1 MRERKDNRSS
11 QNKRANANKPSSKPN
26 SKLAG
31 KPVNKAGNKPGAKF
45 AGNKPNT
52 NRTVKPVR
60 SDGAVMGKQSP
71 QRGNKFRGKGGQ
83 RSGSGALHI
92 FGLHTVR
99 AAFENPKRKII
110 RLLTTP
116 NAWERLDI
124 GDMGDMPFPVEI
136 IEAREMDKMLGKDA
150 IHQGIIAE
158 VHPLHGKSLEELKDT
173 HLVVVLDEVTDP
185 HNVGAIMRSAVAMG
199 AGALITTARN
209 SPQET
214 GVLAKSASGALE
226 MIDHIQVKNL
236 GHAID
241 ELHFL
246 GFQTIGLDSEG
257 PHALEETFSKKQ
269 IALVLGAEGKGL
281 RHKTRTIVSDLARL
295 DMPGAIKSLNVSN
308 AATLSLYAAH
318 RYILS

>member
-11 QNKRANANKPSSKPN
+11 QNKRPGAGKPGGKFGSNKPSHTKQ
-26 SKLAG
+26 G
-31 KPVNKAGNKPGAKF
+31 KPQ
-45 AGNKPNT
+45 
-52 NRTVKPVR
+52 R
-60 SDGAVMGKQSP
+60 SDGAAMGKSNT
-71 QRGNKFRGKGGQ
+71 QRGNKFRNKSGA
-83 RSGSGALHI
+83 RSGSGALYI

-110 RLLTTP
+110 RLLTSP

-124 GDMGDMPFPVEI
+124 GEMNNMPFPVDI
-136 IEAREMDKMLGKDA
+136 IDARELDRMLGKDA
-150 IHQGIIAE
+150 IHQGIVAE
-158 VHPLHGKSLEELKDT
+158 VHPLHAKSLEELKDT

-199 AGALITTARN
+199 AGAIITTARN
-209 SPQET
+209 SPQES

-236 GHAID
+236 GHAIE
-241 ELHFL
+241 ELHFI

-257 PHALEETFSKKQ
+257 PHALEDTFSKKQ

-281 RHKTRTIVSDLARL
+281 RHKTRTIVTDLARL

-318 RYILS
+318 RYILD

>member
-1 MRERKDNRSS
+1 
-11 QNKRANANKPSSKPN
+11 
-26 SKLAG
+26 
-31 KPVNKAGNKPGAKF
+31 
-45 AGNKPNT
+45 
-52 NRTVKPVR
+52 
-60 SDGAVMGKQSP
+60 MGKQQGS
-71 QRGNKFRGKGGQ
+71 RSNKFRNKGGERQ
-83 RSGSGALHI
+83 GSGALYI
-92 FGLHTVR
+92 YGLHSVR
-99 AAFENPKRKII
+99 AAAQNPRRKII
-110 RLLTTP
+110 RMLSTH
-116 NAWERLDI
+116 NAWDRLDI
-124 GDMGDMPFPVEI
+124 GEMGQMPYPVETI
-136 IEAREMDKMLGKDA
+136 DARELDKMLGKDA
-150 IHQGIIAE
+150 IHQGIVAE
-158 VHPLHGKSLEELKDT
+158 VHPLEAKSLEELKDT

-241 ELHFL
+241 ELHFV

-318 RYILS
+318 RFITVDS

>member
-1 MRERKDNRSS
+1 
-11 QNKRANANKPSSKPN
+11 
-26 SKLAG
+26 
-31 KPVNKAGNKPGAKF
+31 
-45 AGNKPNT
+45 
-52 NRTVKPVR
+52 
-60 SDGAVMGKQSP
+60 MGKQQGS
-71 QRGNKFRGKGGQ
+71 RSNKFRNKGGQ
-83 RSGSGALHI
+83 RQGSGALYI
-92 FGLHTVR
+92 YGLHSVR
-99 AAFENPKRKII
+99 AAAQNPKRKII
-110 RLLTTP
+110 RMLATH
-116 NAWERLDI
+116 NAWDRLDI
-124 GDMGDMPFPVEI
+124 GEANRMPYPVETI
-136 IEAREMDKMLGKDA
+136 DARELDKMLGKDA
-150 IHQGIIAE
+150 IHQGIVAE
-158 VHPLHGKSLEELKDT
+158 VHPLEAKSLEELKDT

-241 ELHFL
+241 ELHFV

-281 RHKTRTIVSDLARL
+281 RHKTRSIVTDLARL

-318 RYILS
+318 RFITVDS

>member
-1 MRERKDNRSS
+1 MRERKDNRSGPNNRS
-11 QNKRANANKPSSKPN
+11 GGSRFGANKSKDN
-26 SKLAG
+26 RQG
-31 KPVNKAGNKPGAKF
+31 KAAKSEGASLRNQN
-45 AGNKPNT
+45 A
-52 NRTVKPVR
+52 
-60 SDGAVMGKQSP
+60 A
-71 QRGNKFRGKGGQ
+71 RGNKFRNKGGQ
-83 RSGSGALHI
+83 RSGSGALYI
-92 FGLHTVR
+92 YGLHTVR
-99 AAFENPKRKII
+99 AAVENPKRKII
-110 RLLTTP
+110 RLLTTH
-116 NAWERLDI
+116 NAWDRLNVGEI
-124 GDMGDMPFPVEI
+124 GNMPFPVEPVD
-136 IEAREMDKMLGKDA
+136 ARELDKMLGKDA
-150 IHQGIIAE
+150 IHQGIVAE
-158 VHPLHGKSLEELKDT
+158 VHPLHAKSLEELTDT

-241 ELHFL
+241 ELHFV

-257 PHALEETFSKKQ
+257 PHALEETFSKQQ

-318 RYILS
+318 RYIKG

>member
-11 QNKRANANKPSSKPN
+11 QNNRSGGGRFGANKSKDN
-26 SKLAG
+26 RQG
-31 KPVNKAGNKPGAKF
+31 KPARSEGA
-45 AGNKPNT
+45 
-52 NRTVKPVR
+52 
-60 SDGAVMGKQSP
+60 SSGKQNAA
-71 QRGNKFRGKGGQ
+71 RGNKFRNKGGQ
-83 RSGSGALHI
+83 RGGSGALYI
-92 FGLHTVR
+92 YGLHTVR
-99 AAFENPKRKII
+99 AAVENPKRKII
-110 RLLTTP
+110 RLLTTH
-116 NAWERLDI
+116 NAWERLDVGEI
-124 GDMGDMPFPVEI
+124 GAMPFPVEAVD
-136 IEAREMDKMLGKDA
+136 ARELDKMLGKDA
-150 IHQGIIAE
+150 IHQGIVAE
-158 VHPLHGKSLEELKDT
+158 VHPLQAKSLEELKDT

-241 ELHFL
+241 ELHFV

-257 PHALEETFSKKQ
+257 PHALEDTFSKQQ

-318 RYILS
+318 RFIKG

>member
-1 MRERKDNRSS
+1 MRERKDNRSG
-11 QNKRANANKPSSKPN
+11 QNKRA
-26 SKLAG
+26 G
-31 KPVNKAGNKPGAKF
+31 GNKPGIKF
-45 AGNKPNT
+45 GGNKPASDKSG
-52 NRTVKPVR
+52 KPQR
-60 SDGAVMGKQSP
+60 SDSAAMSKQAP
-71 QRGNKFRGKGGQ
+71 ARGNKFRGKGGQ
-83 RSGSGALHI
+83 RGGSGALYI
-92 FGLHTVR
+92 YGLHTVR

-110 RLLTTP
+110 RLLTTS

-124 GDMGDMPFPVEI
+124 GEMNNMPFPVEI
-136 IEAREMDKMLGKDA
+136 IDARELDKMLGKDA
-150 IHQGIIAE
+150 IHQGIVAE
-158 VHPLHGKSLEELKDT
+158 VHPLQAKTLDELKDT

-241 ELHFL
+241 ELHFV

-257 PHALEETFSKKQ
+257 PHALEDTFAKKQ